1 MGQEFGSL
9 LHSSLSCAGQEI
21 VTAQLMRFGADTLAH
36 VAMGM
41 IGAVFV
47 LVRGFDV
54 RWLWAGFGL
63 IVAKE
68 FLGDMPNGEWALLV
82 VLDTVWD
89 LMSYLAGFFIL
100 WWGLMAERREGP
112 A

>member
-21 VTAQLMRFGADTLAH
+21 VTGQVMRFAADTLAH

-41 IGAVFV
+41 IGALLV
-47 LVRGFDV
+47 LLRGFDL
-54 RWLWAGFGL
+54 RWLWAGFAL

-68 FLGDMPNGEWALLV
+68 LFGDMPNGAWALPV
-82 VLDTVWD
+82 VIDTVWD
-89 LMSYLAGFFIL
+89 LACYPAGFVVV
-100 WWGLMAERREGP
+100 WWCLMADRKRE
-112 A
+112 AR